1 MKIRILTEEVASKI
15 AAGEVVER
23 PVSVVKELIENS
35 IDAAA
40 TRIIVETVDGGTK
53 SIRVSDNG
61 TGIPGE
67 ELEIALER
75 HATSKITN
83 ETELEDLHT
92 MGFRG
97 EALPSIAAVS
107 RLLITSRARGFT
119 HGGFV
124 ETVYGKKVGSGPAG
138 SAEGTSVL
146 VEDLFENVPARK
158 KFLKSTTAET
168 TRINAIVNKLALA
181 NPKIGF
187 TLISNGS
194 EKFNSNGS
202 GDLKEIISSIYD
214 HQTVESLI
222 AVEAESSNGSRLSGY
237 VSSPAS
243 TKANRSA
250 ISIFVNKRWI
260 ESRVL
265 SQAVDDAYKGLLMKH
280 RHPIAVLHLE
290 LSPSEVDVNVHPAK
304 REARFSN
311 EGLVFSFIIRTIREL
326 LVSYS
331 PVPLITSDLA
341 SQFEGQTHRRVGD
354 IKSVNQ
360 TQNYGHY
367 YSSTGHLQ
375 SNKTEPFFHSE
386 RKLESDLF
394 PKQVL
399 PTLRVI
405 GQASQTYVIAEGP
418 SGIFLIDQHAAHE
431 RINYE
436 ATLEKFE
443 AKKPDTQLLLEPLV
457 LDLSPEQIETL
468 DQFSETLIRHGFQIE
483 PFGERSYLARGFPN
497 GISRVDPETL
507 LVEILKMLKQT
518 NSYSQAFESLAA
530 SIACHSSIR
539 AGDIITH
546 DEMTSL
552 IRKLEKSKSP
562 NTCPHG
568 RPTMI
573 ELTKAQLESEF
584 GRR

>member
-1 MKIRILTEEVASKI
+1 MKIQVLAEQVASKI

-40 TRIIVETVDGGTK
+40 TRIIVETVDGGTR
-53 SIRVSDNG
+53 SIRVVDNG
-61 TGIPGE
+61 IGIPAE

-75 HATSKITN
+75 HATSKITK
-83 ETELEDLHT
+83 ETDLEDLHT

-97 EALPSIAAVS
+97 EALPSIGAVS
-107 RLLITSRARGFT
+107 RLVITSRARGFP
-119 HGGFV
+119 HGSFV
-124 ETVYGKKVGSGPAG
+124 ETLYGKKGESGPAG

-146 VEDLFENVPARK
+146 VEGLFENVPARK
-158 KFLKSTTAET
+158 KFLKSTSAET
-168 TRINAIVNKLALA
+168 ARINSMVNKLALA
-181 NPKIGF
+181 HPRIGF

-202 GDLKEIISSIYD
+202 GNLKEIMSSIYD
-214 HQTVESLI
+214 HQTVDSLI
-222 AVEAESSNGSRLSGY
+222 PVEGESPSGSRLSGY
-237 VSSPAS
+237 ISSPAI
-243 TKANRSA
+243 TRANRSA
-250 ISIFVNKRWI
+250 INIFVNQRWV
-260 ESRVL
+260 ESRIL

-280 RHPIAVLHLE
+280 RHPVAVLHLE

-304 REARFSN
+304 REVRFSN
-311 EGLVFSFIIRTIREL
+311 EGLVFSLIIRTIREL

-331 PVPLITSDLA
+331 PVPLITPDLPTGYE
-341 SQFEGQTHRRVGD
+341 SQTKTRVGD
-354 IKSVNQ
+354 TIPVNQ
-360 TQNYGHY
+360 NQFSGHG
-367 YSSTGHLQ
+367 YSNTGHLH
-375 SNKTEPFFHSE
+375 SNEAESSFNSE
-386 RKLESDLF
+386 SKLEPSLF

-431 RINYE
+431 RTNYE
-436 ATLEKFE
+436 AVLEKFE

-468 DQFSETLIRHGFQIE
+468 EEFRGTLLGHGFQIE
-483 PFGERSYLARGFPN
+483 PFGERSYIVRGFPN

-507 LVEILKMLKQT
+507 LVEILRMLKQS

-530 SIACHSSIR
+530 SIACHRSIR
-539 AGDIITH
+539 AGDVITH

-573 ELTKAQLESEF
+573 ELTKSQLENQF